1 VTPGARTP
9 TCFGRGAALRA
20 LAALAAAALVAACA
34 AAAARPRRAAAPV
47 RPALAGAV
55 HAATDAS
62 GAAAR
67 DLAAVLG
74 VRHWSYPGFT
84 RVSIELSRPVG
95 YSVARLPADPAANLA
110 ERLYFDLDGVWIGRD
125 FTEPIRIG
133 DGLLRG
139 VRLGQNT
146 AKRTR
151 VVIDLVRYGRHRVVA
166 LEGPDRVVIDVF
178 RERTPADRDGSAGG
192 VAAAVP
198 RPGPRRP
205 GQPAPPGPPL
215 SSIAPAAPPAR
226 AGGAP
231 VPIRFAELVR
241 PVRTVVID
249 PGHGGKDPGAIGL
262 GGLTEKDVTLALA
275 RRLRRLLEARG
286 FRVVLTRD
294 ADDTL
299 DLEERTAIAEGALG
313 DVFVSIHCNAAESRR
328 LHGIETYSLDATDE
342 RHGAHVA
349 ARENGVA
356 TRDVD
361 VLQRTVA
368 QLRVGEAAG
377 PSAELAQ
384 LAHAQVIRRARE
396 RAWAVHDLGVK
407 KGPFYVLF
415 LATMPSIL
423 VETGFVTNPQDAR
436 RLGQDRY
443 LDTVAEGLANGIS
456 AYRARVAPVVV
467 EAAR

>member
-1 VTPGARTP
+1 VTARARTHA
-9 TCFGRGAALRA
+9 TN
-20 LAALAAAALVAACA
+20 
-34 AAAARPRRAAAPV
+34 PRRAGARALGAIAAAVVAVACATPSPAPRRTPAPA
-47 RPALAGAV
+47 RPATAASV
-55 HAATDAS
+55 HAATDTS

-84 RVSIELSRPVG
+84 RVSIELTRPVG
-95 YSVARLPADPAANLA
+95 YAVARLPADPAANLP
-110 ERLYFDLDGVWIGRD
+110 ERLYFDLEGVWIGRD

-133 DGLLRG
+133 DGLLQG

-151 VVIDLVRYGRHRVVA
+151 VVIDLLRYGRHRVVA

-178 RERTPADRDGSAGG
+178 RERTAATRDTASGGAARMPLRPAT
-192 VAAAVP
+192 P
-198 RPGPRRP
+198 RPGRDLARP
-205 GQPAPPGPPL
+205 LPAPRATE
-215 SSIAPAAPPAR
+215 APAA
-226 AGGAP
+226 AP
-231 VPIRFAELVR
+231 IPVRFADLVR

-262 GGLTEKDVTLALA
+262 GGLTEKEVTLALS

-294 ADDTL
+294 SDQTL

-313 DVFVSIHCNAAESRR
+313 DVFVSIHCNAAESER

-349 ARENGVA
+349 ARENGVSSS
-356 TRDVD
+356 DVD

-368 QLRVGEAAG
+368 QLRVSEAAG

-384 LAHAQVIRRARE
+384 LAHGHVIRRAHDRE
-396 RAWAVHDLGVK
+396 WAVHDLGVK

-443 LDTVAEGLANGIS
+443 LDTVAEGLVNGIV

-467 EAAR
+467 EASR